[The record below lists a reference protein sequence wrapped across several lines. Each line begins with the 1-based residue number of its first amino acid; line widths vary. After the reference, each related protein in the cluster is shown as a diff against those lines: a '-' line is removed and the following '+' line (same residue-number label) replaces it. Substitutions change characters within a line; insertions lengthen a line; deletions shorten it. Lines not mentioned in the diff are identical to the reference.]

1 MDWENARFNMVEQ
14 QIRPWDV
21 LDLTVLG
28 LLSEVK
34 REEFV
39 PAARRELALVDMEIP
54 LTAKASMWTPKME
67 ARVVQEVALKGTER
81 VLEIGTGSG
90 YLAALLSKLSKHVYS
105 VEIDAA
111 LAQSAGENLSRAGI
125 DNVTV
130 EVGDAVRGWSK
141 YAPYDVIVATGSYLT
156 TPDFLFEQLAEGGRL
171 FAIIGEDPVMS
182 ATLFVKQGGSVVAT
196 KLFET
201 VVPALVNAPQPAR
214 FAF

>member
-1 MDWENARFNMVEQ
+1 MDWEQARFNMVEQ

-28 LLSEVK
+28 LLSVVK
-34 REEFV
+34 REDFV

-54 LTAKASMWTPKME
+54 LSASARMWSPKLE
-67 ARVVQEVALKGTER
+67 ARAVQEVALTGKER

-90 YLAALLSKLSKHVYS
+90 YLAALLGKLSKQVYS
-105 VEIDAA
+105 VEIDPA
-111 LAQSAGENLSRAGI
+111 LAEQARANLAGAGI
-125 DNVTV
+125 QNVTV

-141 YAPYDVIVATGSYLT
+141 HAPYDVIVASGSYPSV
-156 TPDFLFEQLAEGGRL
+156 PDFLFEQLAEGGRL
-171 FAIIGEDPVMS
+171 FAIVGDEPAMTASVFTKLAGSI
-182 ATLFVKQGGSVVAT
+182 KQE

-201 VVPALVNAPQPAR
+201 VIAPLVNAPQPAR